1 MTVSDVKA
9 LSRVLDKIGLEYTV
23 LSDSEAD
30 IFGEI
35 NVTELVMKLSAE
47 NCVVNSIHER
57 DESLENYYI
66 ELVGGVKN
74 DQTAVR
80 E

>member
-1 MTVSDVKA
+1 M
-9 LSRVLDKIGLEYTV
+9 SRDIYVFEEKRDGKMCIRDRENTV

-47 NCVVNSIHER
+47 NCVVNSIQDVYKR
-57 DESLENYYI
+57 QL
-66 ELVGGVKN
+66 
-74 DQTAVR
+74 
-80 E
+80 